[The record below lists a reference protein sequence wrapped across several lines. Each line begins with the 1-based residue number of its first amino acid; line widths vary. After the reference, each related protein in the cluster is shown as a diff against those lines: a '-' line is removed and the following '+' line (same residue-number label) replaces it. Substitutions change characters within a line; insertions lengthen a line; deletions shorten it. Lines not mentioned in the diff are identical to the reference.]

1 MTIIGARVSL
11 PNARSQIP
19 DTFLLHCPLPMDT
32 SLSHLPEHKRAEL
45 ARLTRLIRE
54 SCRDVE
60 MIILYGS
67 YARGD
72 YKEEA
77 DLKPDR
83 KSGHASDYDIL
94 IVTTIPEPANSIEL
108 WNHVT
113 NKARS
118 LPGGL
123 SAHPRLIAYDINSL
137 NERLADG
144 RYFYTDIKKEG
155 RMMYDSRNYTL
166 AEAKELSPEERYCIA
181 QEYFDVGFKNAED
194 FFAAHTHALR
204 EDRLKNSAF
213 QLHQAAE
220 AAYKTILLV
229 FTGYSPN
236 EHWLAE
242 LSRMAAMHDESILEI
257 LPQETDEGEE
267 GRLFKLLDYAYIG
280 ARYDPKY
287 TITAEELDYLS
298 ACVRTLLDRTQ
309 SLCTAELER
318 IKP

>member
-1 MTIIGARVSL
+1 MSL
-11 PNARSQIP
+11 LNARSQIP

-94 IVTTIPEPANSIEL
+94 IVTTIPEAANSIDL

-144 RYFYTDIKKEG
+144 RYFYTDIRKEG
-155 RMMYDSRNYTL
+155 RMMYDSGNYTL
-166 AEAKELSPEERYCIA
+166 AEAKELPPEERYRIA
-181 QEYFDVGFKNAED
+181 QEYFDNGFENAQN
-194 FFAAHTHALR
+194 FFKGCEFFNSEQDYKQAAFL
-204 EDRLKNSAF
+204 
-213 QLHQAAE
+213 LHQATE

-242 LSRMAAMHDESILEI
+242 LARMAAMHDESILDI
-257 LPQETDEGEE
+257 LPQETDEEDEE
-267 GRLFKLLDYAYIG
+267 GKEKGRLFKLLDYAYIG

-298 ACVRTLLDRTQ
+298 ACVRTLLDRTE
-309 SLCTAELER
+309 SLCTAELDR
-318 IKP
+318 IKS

>member
-1 MTIIGARVSL
+1 
-11 PNARSQIP
+11 
-19 DTFLLHCPLPMDT
+19 MDS
-32 SLSHLPEHKRAEL
+32 SLSHLPEPTQVEL
-45 ARLTRLIRE
+45 KRLTMLIRE

-94 IVTTIPEPANSIEL
+94 IVTSIPEAANSIEL

-113 NKARS
+113 DKARS
-118 LPGGL
+118 LGL
-123 SAHPRLIAYDINSL
+123 SAHPRLIAYDIHSL

-144 RYFYTDIKKEG
+144 RYFYIDIKKEG
-155 RMMYDSRNYTL
+155 RMLYDSGNYTL
-166 AEAKELSPEERYCIA
+166 AETKDLSVEERYRIS
-181 QEYFDVGFKNAED
+181 QEYYDHNYKGATMFFENFKGNYERGLEDKDYFKLAAFD
-194 FFAAHTHALR
+194 
-204 EDRLKNSAF
+204 
-213 QLHQAAE
+213 LHQVAE

-242 LSRMAAMHDESILEI
+242 LSRQASTHDETILEI
-257 LPQETDEGEE
+257 IPQETNDEEE
-267 GRLFKLLDYAYIG
+267 RLFKLLDYAYIG
-280 ARYDPKY
+280 ARYDRNY
-287 TITAEELDYLS
+287 SITAEELDYLS
-298 ACVRTLLDRTQ
+298 TCVRHLLDHTKE
-309 SLCTAELER
+309 LCTEELER